1 MVYGSYPCSTVSWL
15 QIEPLDLFWVPS
27 IPMIWSFK
35 KVVSSFLCIII
46 LIWRHQ
52 GKVNQNA
59 VPAVQRSVP
68 NIIRCPVC
76 HMKALEVFFRL
87 TVLFGFS
94 YNNLGKKYF
103 LLVYTSYCRDG
114 LILKMVLFWSWLYFY
129 ISPMLNKVNKMSYF
143 VYRPHL
149 AWPFAIYLKHCILA
163 VHMLLGVL

>member
-52 GKVNQNA
+52 GKTNQNA

-68 NIIRCPVC
+68 NIIRRPVC
-76 HMKALEVFFRL
+76 HMKALEVYFHLVVVLGLIAWFWKMMFFCYCTL
-87 TVLFGFS
+87 AIVKTGLFW
-94 YNNLGKKYF
+94 
-103 LLVYTSYCRDG
+103 RRG
-114 LILKMVLFWSWLYFY
+114 LILKITQYLILKVWSKKQ
-129 ISPMLNKVNKMSYF
+129 SVVNKTISTF
-143 VYRPHL
+143 V
-149 AWPFAIYLKHCILA
+149 A
-163 VHMLLGVL
+163 VIEVPDP